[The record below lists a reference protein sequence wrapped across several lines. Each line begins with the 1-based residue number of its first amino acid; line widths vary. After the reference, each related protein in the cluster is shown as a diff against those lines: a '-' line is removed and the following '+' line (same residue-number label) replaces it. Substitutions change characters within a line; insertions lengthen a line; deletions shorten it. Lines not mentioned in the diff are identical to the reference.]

1 LGGGGV
7 TVFVCLS
14 VCVCGVCLCLC
25 VVCVCVCVCML
36 CECVFVCSGRAVEA
50 LRNLPVSFAHP
61 CSGMPLPLWPLPP
74 SVSMRTPLPSQYF
87 CDTRLAAPGVVNYG
101 GVPTEADSLYAI
113 DQIITRQTIKL

>member
-1 LGGGGV
+1 MGGGGCYCV
-7 TVFVCLS
+7 RVSVCVRVWCLS
-14 VCVCGVCLCLC
+14 VSVCGVCM
-25 VVCVCVCVCML
+25 CML

-50 LRNLPVSFAHP
+50 LCNLPVSFAHP